1 MSPRDARGFW
11 SCCCV
16 TGGRTRALNNCSGN
30 STRGAAP
37 DADAIGPRTAS
48 RPLSL
53 RECHG
58 TPSGLPQGEC
68 RRACTPRHALT
79 HEGLFSLKRA
89 RRPSRCSVSLPPAR
103 RSVSRK
109 ADFPQARGKAHRPAV
124 VFPAAGHG
132 RGVTAVLHGTVGLPS
147 DCRFCLAAVCRFNL
161 ILWPRKLELNFL
173 AAGVRLEP
181 GVLFPFVFSAE

>member
-1 MSPRDARGFW
+1 MPRDAIG
-11 SCCCV
+11 
-16 TGGRTRALNNCSGN
+16 TPAGRMSPSLRPTARSHPRRALFLK
-30 STRGAAP
+30 TRPAAVTLFRFSP
-37 DADAIGPRTAS
+37 PGPQV
-48 RPLSL
+48 
-53 RECHG
+53 C
-58 TPSGLPQGEC
+58 LPQG
-68 RRACTPRHALT
+68 RL
-79 HEGLFSLKRA
+79 
-89 RRPSRCSVSLPPAR
+89 PAR
-103 RSVSRK
+103 PTSRK
-109 ADFPQARGKAHRPAV
+109 RGGKAHRPAV

>member
-1 MSPRDARGFW
+1 MSPRDARGFS

-68 RRACTPRHALT
+68 RRACAPRHALT

-89 RRPSRCSVSLPPAR
+89 RRSTRCSVSLPPAR

-109 ADFPQARGKAHRPAV
+109 ADFPQ
-124 VFPAAGHG
+124 G
-132 RGVTAVLHGTVGLPS
+132 RGQGASSSCGLSRGRPREGCDSGLTRDTGTSFRLPILS
-147 DCRFCLAAVCRFNL
+147 GCSLQIQLNSLAQETG
-161 ILWPRKLELNFL
+161 IE
-173 AAGVRLEP
+173 
-181 GVLFPFVFSAE
+181 FSSRRCAS